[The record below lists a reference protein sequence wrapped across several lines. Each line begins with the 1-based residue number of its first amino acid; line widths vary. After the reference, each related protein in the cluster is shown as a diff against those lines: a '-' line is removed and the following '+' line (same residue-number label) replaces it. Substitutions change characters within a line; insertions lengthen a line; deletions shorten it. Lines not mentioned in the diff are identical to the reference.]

1 MRHDE
6 APVDPK
12 ADIDIINT
20 ELMLADLQ
28 TIEQRLPRLTKEAKA
43 HPAARHTAAT
53 LEAIAEQLRSGIPI
67 SAMHDVDMEA
77 IADLHLLT
85 AKPIVYAFNVDESG
99 LADMALRQRLA
110 ELVAPARSVC
120 ICAKLEDEIKGLPHE
135 DATELLESYGVTET
149 GLMQLIYTAYD
160 ILGLQSY
167 LTAGEKEV
175 RAWTIRKGWT
185 APQAAGV
192 IHSDFERGFIAAQV
206 IDYDE
211 LVKAGSEAKAREAG
225 KLRTEGKSYV
235 MQPGDVVEFRF
246 NV

>member
-1 MRHDE
+1 
-6 APVDPK
+6 
-12 ADIDIINT
+12 
-20 ELMLADLQ
+20 
-28 TIEQRLPRLTKEAKA
+28 
-43 HPAARHTAAT
+43 
-53 LEAIAEQLRSGIPI
+53 
-67 SAMHDVDMEA
+67 
-77 IADLHLLT
+77 
-85 AKPIVYAFNVDESG
+85 
-99 LADMALRQRLA
+99 
-110 ELVAPARSVC
+110 
-120 ICAKLEDEIKGLPHE
+120 
-135 DATELLESYGVTET
+135 
-149 GLMQLIYTAYD
+149 MQLIYTAYD